1 MRTNLRHFEAKK
13 EINIQRMKLKLV
25 IQRQQIR
32 TFTKNKA
39 EIGNT
44 KSTNLEHF
52 DAKKQIT
59 AETSSLKLVKK

>member
-1 MRTNLRHFEAKK
+1 
-13 EINIQRMKLKLV
+13 MKLKLV

-59 AETSSLKLVKK
+59 AEKSSLKLVNK